1 MSHSAEPHSD
11 SAGAGAGA
19 GDGAGTDADVVVVG
33 CGPVGLVLS
42 LLLAHRGRRV
52 VVLEQYPDQYP
63 FPRVVA
69 FDGETAR
76 NFASAGIGESLNEL
90 GEALGEYAFQN
101 AAGQKLLSF
110 EAPYRPDRDGWPK
123 ATVMHQPTFESALR
137 AHAETLDNVRLL
149 TGHRAEHLADHGDH
163 VEVLAPGP
171 ELGDRPLTARW
182 AVGCDG
188 ANSFVREH
196 MGAKV
201 TDLGFTHDWLLCDV
215 VFHEP
220 REFTPNDVQICDP
233 ARPTTIVASG
243 RGHRRWEF
251 MRLPGET
258 NEELSTVERMW
269 ELLEPHGVT
278 PDNATLTR
286 NIVYTFQASTT
297 DKWRAGRMLLA
308 GDSAHQMPPFAGQ
321 GMCSGIRDAANLAWK
336 LDLVL
341 GGVAGERLLDTYQ
354 AERGKQVR
362 HTIDMSVEVG
372 RIVSELDQE
381 AAERRDAYLLAMK
394 EDAPERDV
402 APSFF
407 PLEDGVLRRDARAAD
422 GGPTGGLVPQ
432 GRVAR
437 GEERGLFDDV
447 AGRGFVLLSTLDP
460 YEVLEGKNLAFL
472 ERLDAHLV
480 RVLPVGTPPK
490 QVKPHEVV
498 DLENVYLPF
507 LDGAGSV
514 AVLVRPD
521 FHVFGT
527 ARDRSDLPRLVGD
540 LRRQLTATAALSR
553 APLAAR

>member
-1 MSHSAEPHSD
+1 MSQMPHSAGPS
-11 SAGAGAGA
+11 GA
-19 GDGAGTDADVVVVG
+19 GAGTDADVVVVG
-33 CGPVGLVLS
+33 CGPVGLVLA
-42 LLLAHRGRRV
+42 LLLAHRGWHV
-52 VVLEQYPDQYP
+52 VILEQYPDQYP

-76 NFASAGIGESLNEL
+76 NFASAGIGESLQEL
-90 GEALGEYAFQN
+90 GEPLGEYVFQN
-101 AAGQKLLSF
+101 AAGQRLLSF

-137 AHAETLDNVRLL
+137 AHAATLRNVRLL
-149 TGHRAEHLADHGDH
+149 TGHRAEDIADHGDR
-163 VEVLAPGP
+163 VEVRAPGP
-171 ELGDRPLTARW
+171 ELGDSPLTARW
-182 AVGCDG
+182 VVGCDG
-188 ANSFVREH
+188 ANSFVRER

-220 REFTPNDVQICDP
+220 REFAPNDVQICDP

-278 PDNATLTR
+278 PENATLTR

-297 DKWRAGRMLLA
+297 DKWRSGRMLLA

-372 RIVSELDQE
+372 KIVSELDVE
-381 AAERRDAYLLAMK
+381 AAKRRDAYLLAMK

-407 PLEDGVLRRDARAAD
+407 PLEDGVLRRDARSS
-422 GGPTGGLVPQ
+422 GGPAGGLMPQ

-437 GEERGLFDDV
+437 GTERALFDDV
-447 AGRGFVLLSTLDP
+447 VGRGFALVTTLDP
-460 YEVLEGKNLAFL
+460 YEVLDRKNLAFL
-472 ERLDAHLV
+472 ERLNAHLV

-490 QVKPHEVV
+490 HVAAHEVV
-498 DLENVYLPF
+498 DVENVYVPF
-507 LDGAGSV
+507 LDGAGC
-514 AVLVRPD
+514 AAALVRPD
-521 FHVFGT
+521 FHIFGT